1 MPNKQAYEKAK
12 ASEKAAIEEAKAAA
26 ASGQAMNKERNE
38 HKRKASS
45 VDSRLNSVDFHRIHY
60 LEDDVKKNL
69 SEVRASL
76 QQQVE
81 RCVRTNIRFNK
92 DLQAQYHKSKRIKD
106 ICDRLVKAQAC
117 LDILRELLGHQIDSI
132 LEAKPPK
139 KLKKEDKDT
148 LEDLSN
154 YISNL

>member
-12 ASEKAAIEEAKAAA
+12 AAKASEEAKAAA
-26 ASGQAMNKERNE
+26 ASGRAINKERNAL
-38 HKRKASS
+38 KRKASS
-45 VDSRLNSVDFHRIHY
+45 VESRLNSVDFHRIHY

-92 DLQAQYHKSKRIKD
+92 DLQAQYHKSERIKA
-106 ICDRLVKAQAC
+106 ICDRLVNVQAC
-117 LDILRELLGHQIDSI
+117 LDILRETLGHQIDSI

-154 YISNL
+154 YIANL